1 VIDGVHVLL
10 FSPRAEAVRAYLSDV
25 LDLGSVDAGG
35 GWPIFGLPGGGEAA
49 VHPADEARVEL
60 HLLCDDIDATVGELQ
75 ARGAELVRPVEDA
88 RWGRHTALRLP
99 DGSELGLYQP
109 LHPRPTGTV

>member
-1 VIDGVHVLL
+1 VIDGVHMVL
-10 FSPRAEAVRAYLSDV
+10 FSPQAEAVRAYLGDV
-25 LDLGSVDAGG
+25 LGLDSVDAGG
-35 GWPIFGLPGGGEAA
+35 GWPIFGLPGGGETA

-60 HLLCDDIDATVGELQ
+60 HLLCDDIDATVALLQ
-75 ARGAELVRPVEDA
+75 SRGAELARPVAEA

-109 LHPRPTGTV
+109 LHPRP

>member
-1 VIDGVHVLL
+1 MI
-10 FSPRAEAVRAYLSDV
+10 FSEQAERLREF
-25 LDLGSVDAGG
+25 LGDTLGFDSVDAGG

-60 HLLCDDIDATVGELQ
+60 HLLCDDISATVAELQ
-75 ARGAELVRPVEDA
+75 ARGAELARPVEEA

-109 LHPRPTGTV
+109 LHPRP

>member
-1 VIDGVHVLL
+1 VIDGVHLLL
-10 FSPRAEAVRAYLSDV
+10 FSPRAEAVRAYLGDV
-25 LDLGSVDAGG
+25 LGLDSVDAGG

-49 VHPADEARVEL
+49 VHPADEPRVEL
-60 HLLCDDIDATVGELQ
+60 HLLCDDIEATVAALE
-75 ARGAELVRPVEDA
+75 ARGAALSRPVEDA

-109 LHPRPTGTV
+109 LHPRP

>member
-10 FSPRAEAVRAYLSDV
+10 FSPRAEAVRTYLSEV
-25 LDLGSVDAGG
+25 LGLDSVDAGG
-35 GWPIFGLPGGGEAA
+35 GWPIFGLPGAAEAA
-49 VHPADEARVEL
+49 VHPADEPRLEL
-60 HLLCDDIDATVGELQ
+60 HLLCDDIDATVAELQ
-75 ARGAELVRPVEDA
+75 ARGAELARPVEDA

-109 LHPRPTGTV
+109 LHPRP